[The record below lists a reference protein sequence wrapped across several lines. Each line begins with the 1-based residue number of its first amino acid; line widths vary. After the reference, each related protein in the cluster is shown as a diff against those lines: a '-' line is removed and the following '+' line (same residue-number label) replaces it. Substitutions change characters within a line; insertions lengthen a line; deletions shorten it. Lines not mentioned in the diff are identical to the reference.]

1 MADLTRQM
9 AELTKQLQVF
19 TRELQ
24 SQPRGTIT
32 GGKPGRG

>member
-1 MADLTRQM
+1 M

-24 SQPRGTIT
+24 SPPRGTST